1 MTNKIN
7 QIAANSAD
15 ECSTST
21 NSRPRMWTLDDF
33 DIAYSIGRGRF
44 GSVFA
49 VRSKKEKFFIAI
61 KVLFKRTID
70 ENKMREQVK
79 DEIEIQYHL
88 LHPNILRLKGFFHD
102 LHRVFLITE
111 FARGGSLDVR
121 IRREGKLNEYEASR
135 YIRQLTDA
143 LCYCH
148 TKRVIHR
155 DVKPENIFL
164 DGSGNIKLAD
174 FGYAIIATTARGP
187 PCGTLEYMP
196 PEIINEKAFNHTV
209 DNWAVG
215 VLLFEMLVGQSPFY
229 SEDTANIVKAI
240 LACKFKVPVSIKE
253 WPADLIKK
261 LIVRNP
267 AKRASLSEVITHPW
281 ITAMTGA

>member
-1 MTNKIN
+1 
-7 QIAANSAD
+7 
-15 ECSTST
+15 
-21 NSRPRMWTLDDF
+21 MWTLDDF

-49 VRSKKEKFFIAI
+49 VRSKKEKFFVAI

-88 LHPNILRLKGFFHD
+88 LHPNILRLKGFFYD

-196 PEIINEKAFNHTV
+196 PEIINEKVFNHTHFAVKKV
-209 DNWAVG
+209 DDKR
-215 VLLFEMLVGQSPFY
+215 LKQCRSR
-229 SEDTANIVKAI
+229 
-240 LACKFKVPVSIKE
+240 
-253 WPADLIKK
+253 LITG
-261 LIVRNP
+261 L
-267 AKRASLSEVITHPW
+267 SL
-281 ITAMTGA
+281 